1 MRDKVPDWLKPRR
14 QPATTRRRVFQAV
27 AVVLLIV
34 GWRLGVMGWS
44 SGARQVA
51 RELGSVGVFL
61 GCPMASHQ
69 GQQLLYGQNTETGVA
84 LYLADGQGQNPRLI
98 REMGEWQIVRDRL
111 QLLGWSPDDR
121 LFAYSRPVKGG
132 KQSVVLCSAAVAETT
147 ATVPVDG
154 WIAGF
159 TWLSPTAFAYVN
171 NTQNVHV
178 IRQESGKWTDAV
190 CFTNVRPTS
199 LKSFVALSPTVV
211 AWRGR
216 ETIWTLDC
224 VTGKRDK
231 LWITE
236 TNTGIVDLAYSPERG
251 LLLFGVT
258 NQAGDFQLARLHPKS
273 RVMTPVHRMTGRT
286 IAEVHWM
293 DRGQGYVLVSD
304 DPAGRS
310 LLVSPT
316 GGAPEL
322 TLFAEGNVEELRTSG
337 RRLHIRGSTNREP
350 PAIWE
355 YRVDTGTLRCLLP
368 ATATPLDFSRRI
380 VYSSGVIT
388 NGGRPIGY
396 HLWRPYGASKQ
407 KQYPLIIG
415 QTRVGWTPYPDVA
428 ACNGWYF
435 VNIYRPT
442 WYTGLDYW
450 KEDIM
455 AVYQELLKQDPRIDP
470 RRVYLYARSGETGYL
485 CDLLREKPR
494 LWRGAILFSP
504 GALPEPANCPL
515 DSLLVDAGRGDPGQ
529 PERLAKYQ
537 AQAAAVGLPVTLLL
551 HETARHKSWS
561 KATQRT
567 RLEHLTTYLN
577 QQ

>member
-1 MRDKVPDWLKPRR
+1 MRDKLPDWLKPRR

-44 SGARQVA
+44 SGAKQVA

-159 TWLSPTAFAYVN
+159 TWLSPSAFAYVN

-178 IRQESGKWTDAV
+178 IRQESGKWKDTV

-224 VTGKRDK
+224 IAGKRQK
-231 LWITE
+231 LWVTE
-236 TNTGIVDLAYSPERG
+236 TNTGIVDFSYSPERG
-251 LLLFGVT
+251 RLLIGVT
-258 NQAGDFQLARLHPKS
+258 NRAGDFQLFRLHPVSGVK
-273 RVMTPVHRMTGRT
+273 TPLHRMSGRT
-286 IAEVHWM
+286 VAEVHWM
-293 DRGQGYVLVSD
+293 DRGQGYVLVCGG
-304 DPAGRS
+304 PAGRS
-310 LLVSPT
+310 LLPSPK
-316 GGAPEL
+316 GEAPEGA
-322 TLFAEGNVEELRTSG
+322 LFEHGNVEELRASD
-337 RRLHIRGSTNREP
+337 RRLYIRGSTNSEP
-350 PAIWE
+350 PGIWE
-355 YRVDTGTLRCLLP
+355 YSLETGQLRCLLP
-368 ATATPLDFSRRI
+368 PTMAPLDYTKR
-380 VYSSGVIT
+380 VVHTSGLIT
-388 NGGRPIGY
+388 NGGRAIGY
-396 HLWRPYGASKQ
+396 HLWRPYGASKSG
-407 KQYPLIIG
+407 QYPLIIG

-428 ACNGWYF
+428 ACNGYFF

-442 WYTGLDYW
+442 WYTGLDNW
-450 KEDIM
+450 KEDIL
-455 AVYQELLKQDPRIDP
+455 AVYEELKKDPRID
-470 RRVYLYARSGETGYL
+470 RQRVYLYARSGETGYL
-485 CDLLREKPR
+485 CDLLREKPG

-504 GALPEPANCPL
+504 GQLPEPANCPL
-515 DSLLVDAGRGDPGQ
+515 DSLLVDAGRGDTGQ
-529 PERLAKYQ
+529 PERLGAYQ
-537 AQAAAVGLPVTLLL
+537 ARAAAAGLPVTLLL

-567 RLEHLTTYLN
+567 RLEHMTTYLT